1 MAGGVKKPVN
11 IFRLKNLP
19 EPRTVFNW
27 RLWLAVFAFGLMG
40 AARGVDEGLISGA
53 FGSKNFQDSINYK
66 SYSVKEQTNIKANVS
81 AMVQIGSVG
90 GALFAFLICDRIG
103 RLWATRQLCVLWVI
117 GIAIFMGNGGRLG
130 AVYAG
135 RFIAGL
141 GIGQTVVVAPV
152 YLAEI
157 APASIRGLCTCVFTG
172 FVYLGIVL
180 AYFANYGASVNIGET
195 SHARWEV
202 PTSLHIMFAGIIF
215 LLSFT
220 QYESPRYLIKAG
232 KDEEAII
239 NLSRVCQL
247 PQDDPYVVQEINNI
261 QLQLQEEK
269 EATLGQGWL
278 GVLKEMFLVPKNF
291 YRIYLG
297 LMAQILSQWSG
308 AGSITLYAP
317 NLFALVGVTG
327 TNQGLLVTAVFG
339 IVKLFGAIICALFL
353 VDVIG
358 RKRSLLI
365 GIALQIISMVYIAAF
380 LSAIPQLGTVKN
392 FSLPESKKPASKG
405 AIFMIFL
412 SGFGWALGWNSMQYL
427 LTAELFPLR
436 IRAMSTSIIMCF
448 HFANQYGSSRALPNM
463 LLARDLGGISPSGT
477 FWFFAAVT
485 VGGFVWVLFTIPE
498 TAGRDLESMDR
509 LFSLP
514 WYKIGLYGNKDA
526 DEKDLAIS
534 EKVTAMEQ
542 QDGNA
547 QHVESSREV

>member
-1 MAGGVKKPVN
+1 
-11 IFRLKNLP
+11 
-19 EPRTVFNW
+19 
-27 RLWLAVFAFGLMG
+27 
-40 AARGVDEGLISGA
+40 
-53 FGSKNFQDSINYK
+53 
-66 SYSVKEQTNIKANVS
+66 
-81 AMVQIGSVG
+81 
-90 GALFAFLICDRIG
+90 
-103 RLWATRQLCVLWVI
+103 
-117 GIAIFMGNGGRLG
+117 
-130 AVYAG
+130 
-135 RFIAGL
+135 
-141 GIGQTVVVAPV
+141 
-152 YLAEI
+152 
-157 APASIRGLCTCVFTG
+157 
-172 FVYLGIVL
+172 
-180 AYFANYGASVNIGET
+180 
-195 SHARWEV
+195 
-202 PTSLHIMFAGIIF
+202 MFAGIIF

-220 QYESPRYLIKAG
+220 QCESPRYLIKAG

-339 IVKLFGAIICALFL
+339 IVKLVGAIICALFL

-380 LSAIPQLGTVKN
+380 LSAVPQLGTVKN

>member
-1 MAGGVKKPVN
+1 
-11 IFRLKNLP
+11 
-19 EPRTVFNW
+19 
-27 RLWLAVFAFGLMG
+27 
-40 AARGVDEGLISGA
+40 
-53 FGSKNFQDSINYK
+53 
-66 SYSVKEQTNIKANVS
+66 
-81 AMVQIGSVG
+81 
-90 GALFAFLICDRIG
+90 
-103 RLWATRQLCVLWVI
+103 
-117 GIAIFMGNGGRLG
+117 
-130 AVYAG
+130 
-135 RFIAGL
+135 
-141 GIGQTVVVAPV
+141 
-152 YLAEI
+152 
-157 APASIRGLCTCVFTG
+157 
-172 FVYLGIVL
+172 
-180 AYFANYGASVNIGET
+180 
-195 SHARWEV
+195 
-202 PTSLHIMFAGIIF
+202 MFAGIIF

-220 QYESPRYLIKAG
+220 QYESPRYLVKIG
-232 KDEEAII
+232 NDEEAIA
-239 NLSRVCQL
+239 NLSRICQL
-247 PQDDPYVVQEINNI
+247 PRDDPYVVQEINNI

-278 GVLKEMFLVPKNF
+278 GVLKEMFLVPANF

-308 AGSITLYAP
+308 AGSITIYAP

-327 TNQGLLVTAVFG
+327 TNEGLLVTAVFG
-339 IVKLFGAIICALFL
+339 IVKLVGAIICALFL

-365 GIALQIISMVYIAAF
+365 GIGLQIISMIYIAAF
-380 LSAIPQLGTVKN
+380 LSAVPQLGVVKN
-392 FSLPESKKPASKG
+392 FGLPESERPASKG

-436 IRAMSTSIIMCF
+436 IRAMSTSLIMCF

-463 LLARDLGGISPSGT
+463 LLARDLGGINPSGS

-485 VGGFVWVLFTIPE
+485 VAGFAWVLFTIPE

-542 QDGNA
+542 QDGNVR
-547 QHVESSREV
+547 HVEAAREV